1 MGSGCICCKGWKRVY
16 MWSHSKD
23 QKAYFTWYNKTW
35 TTNCSWK
42 YLFAFLVLGMLYVYV
57 NFIRQWQ
64 NVHDKKSSFSLSHT
78 LFHAQFPGNKRGREE
93 FGDVAILRSHFWMKM
108 AIGMAPAIYG
118 SKSGTPLGNQ
128 IFISGHFLAVVQAI
142 LPPLDLFLVAI
153 CLCRFP
159 SFSVWEWLYKSFKR
173 VLLFIEYY

>member
-1 MGSGCICCKGWKRVY
+1 MAG
-16 MWSHSKD
+16 
-23 QKAYFTWYNKTW
+23 
-35 TTNCSWK
+35 
-42 YLFAFLVLGMLYVYV
+42 
-57 NFIRQWQ
+57 
-64 NVHDKKSSFSLSHT
+64 
-78 LFHAQFPGNKRGREE
+78 

-153 CLCRFP
+153 CLCAD
-159 SFSVWEWLYKSFKR
+159 S
-173 VLLFIEYY
+173 LLFLFENDYTKLSKGFCYLLSTIKSLSSCPYQYGYSVISQAQQVTIKLLDEFQRSQNSM